1 MDKTRN
7 YKQQNVVYY
16 VLGIIEVILAFRLIF
31 KLLAANSANSF
42 VSMLYSLTGI
52 FIFPFIG
59 IFRTTAS
66 AGAVFEPAT
75 AIAILF
81 YMILAYGIIKLIQ
94 MI

>member
-7 YKQQNVVYY
+7 YKAQNVVYY
-16 VLGIIEVILAFRLIF
+16 ILGIMEVLLVFRLIF
-31 KLLAANSANSF
+31 KLLAANSANGF

-52 FIFPFIG
+52 FILPFVG
-59 IFRTTAS
+59 IFRTSAS

-75 AIAILF
+75 AIAMIF
-81 YMILAYGIIKLIQ
+81 YGILAYGIIKLIQ